1 MSIPLLFPVFRFRKP
16 TGPYNIGTL
25 TYHFEDKSRIDIF
38 QEDPRIHRS
47 LMVQIWYPTLDSSA
61 ERAPYLPDAAAVTK
75 ELARLHHLPRF
86 IFYHIKYVHSNAIAS
101 AAVAADKS
109 RYPVLIFLEGLSG
122 FRQMNTF
129 QVEELVSNGYI
140 VAAIDHPGAA
150 ANVVFPDGR
159 QIPGYPIKRMKEL
172 MAPSLETVEHPP
184 ILNGRTMDEGI
195 IPYLAEDVRFVLN
208 ELAKLNQSDPGG
220 KLTGRMDLE
229 HTGVFGVSLGGI
241 VAGEVCRQDARFKAC
256 LIIDAPM
263 TRNTIEY
270 GLQQPAMWITRDAE
284 TMQKEGWSQK
294 DIDQHQISMRT
305 VFERLPA
312 DGYFVQIPDF
322 YHINPTDIPYWWPL
336 LTSLVKIRGP
346 MDWRR
351 AHAITNDFTLAFF
364 NRYLKGLPGD
374 MPEDVGKLYPEVRL
388 RRRVNE

>member
-1 MSIPLLFPVFRFRKP
+1 MSMPLLFPVFRFRKP

-25 TYHFEDKSRIDIF
+25 AYSFEDKSRRDIF
-38 QEDPRIHRS
+38 QEDPRIRRS
-47 LMVQIWYPTLDSSA
+47 LMVQIWYPAPDSSA
-61 ERAPYLPDAAAVTK
+61 ERAFYLPDAAAVTK
-75 ELARLHHLPRF
+75 ELARLFQVPRF
-86 IFYHIKYVHSNAIAS
+86 LFCHIKHVRSNAIAS
-101 AAVAADKS
+101 AAVAADKG
-109 RYPVLIFLEGLSG
+109 RFPVLIFLEGLSG

-129 QVEELVSNGYI
+129 QVEELVSHGYI

-159 QIPGYPIKRMKEL
+159 QFPGYPIKRMKEL
-172 MAPSLETVEHPP
+172 MAPSLENVEHPP
-184 ILNGRTMDEGI
+184 TLNGRTLDEGI
-195 IPYLAEDVRFVLN
+195 IPFLAEDVRFVLD
-208 ELAKLNQSDPGG
+208 ELAKLNQSDPRG

-229 HTGVFGVSLGGI
+229 HMGVFGISLGGI
-241 VAGEVCRQDARFKAC
+241 VTGEVCRQDARFKAC

-263 TRNTIEY
+263 TRNTIEH
-270 GLQQPAMWITRDAE
+270 GLKQPAMWITRDAK

-322 YHINPTDIPYWWPL
+322 FHVNPTDIPYWWPL
-336 LTSLVKIRGP
+336 LTSLLKFRGP

-351 AHAITNDFTLAFF
+351 AHAITNDFSLAFF
-364 NRYLKGLPGD
+364 NRYLKGKSGD
-374 MPEDVGKLYPEVRL
+374 LPEDVCKRYPEVRL
-388 RRRVNE
+388 ERRVNK